1 VSPAQ
6 RDFIHSGLVSFPA
19 PVRSLIRQIFAVE
32 RLPWVF
38 LVVAV
43 AATIVQMNGA
53 WRDGLVFD
61 RTAIARG
68 EWWRIWT
75 GHLIHFGWPH
85 FIADVGLFVILGR
98 LLEWQHPWLSRF
110 AIVALPAVISASV
123 YWFDPA
129 MTRYG
134 GLSAVN
140 VGLLLFLACNGWQK
154 SWVDWFWPAV
164 LVIYVGEIILEA
176 TKGHGHGGGMIQFDD
191 PSVRV
196 ATVAHIGGSLFGVL
210 AWLGT
215 YWRGKRV
222 RPVNGPTPP

>member
-1 VSPAQ
+1 M
-6 RDFIHSGLVSFPA
+6 
-19 PVRSLIRQIFAVE
+19 RSLIRQIFAVE

-53 WRDGLVFD
+53 WRDGLVYD
-61 RTAIARG
+61 RNAIARG

-129 MTRYG
+129 MIRYG

-164 LVIYVGEIILEA
+164 LVIYLGEIILEA

-191 PSVRV
+191 PSVQV

-215 YWRGKRV
+215 FWWSHRL

>member
-1 VSPAQ
+1 M
-6 RDFIHSGLVSFPA
+6 
-19 PVRSLIRQIFAVE
+19 RSLIRQIFAVE

-38 LVVAV
+38 LGVAL
-43 AATIVQMNGA
+43 AATITQLNA
-53 WRDGLVFD
+53 PWRGFLVYD
-61 RTAIARG
+61 RTAIAHG
-68 EWWRIWT
+68 EWWRVWT

-98 LLEWQHPWLSRF
+98 LLEWQHPWLSRT
-110 AIVALPAVISASV
+110 ALITMPAVISAAG

-215 YWRGKRV
+215 YWWGKRA
-222 RPVNGPTPP
+222 RPMSGPTLSTASRRTPD

>member
-1 VSPAQ
+1 
-6 RDFIHSGLVSFPA
+6 
-19 PVRSLIRQIFAVE
+19 VRSLFRQIFAVK

-38 LVVAV
+38 LGVAL
-43 AATIVQMNGA
+43 AATITQLNGP
-53 WRDGLVFD
+53 WRDLLVYD
-61 RTAIARG
+61 RNAIAHG

-98 LLEWQHPWLSRF
+98 LLEWQHPWLVR
-110 AIVALPAVISASV
+110 VALISIPAVISAAV

-140 VGLLLFLACNGWQK
+140 IGLLLFLACQGWQK

-164 LVIYVGEIILEA
+164 LVIYLGEIILEA

-196 ATVAHIGGSLFGVL
+196 ATVAHLGGSLFGVL
-210 AWLGT
+210 AWFGPFWWGNRART
-215 YWRGKRV
+215 MD
-222 RPVNGPTPP
+222 GPTPPSVNRKRP

>member
-1 VSPAQ
+1 M
-6 RDFIHSGLVSFPA
+6 
-19 PVRSLIRQIFAVE
+19 RSLLRQIFAVE
-32 RLPWVF
+32 KLPWAF
-38 LVVAV
+38 LTVAL
-43 AATIVQMNGA
+43 AATIVQLNGA
-53 WRDGLVFD
+53 WRGGLVYD
-61 RTAIARG
+61 RNAIALG

-110 AIVALPAVISASV
+110 AIISLPVVISASV

-140 VGLLLFLACNGWQK
+140 IGLLIFLACKGWQK

-196 ATVAHIGGSLFGVL
+196 ATIAHIGGSLFGVL

-215 YWRGKRV
+215 FWWDRRARAMGATAPPSAGSKR
-222 RPVNGPTPP
+222 P